1 MCACKYVIYRWYMY
15 VCKYVC
21 TYILNIPEFISW
33 KPEECTR
40 KIWGVSDVALWDV
53 RDGTQLLIGK
63 GEGYRSEEE
72 GLAEVVLAMLVQCAK
87 KACTLQTIWG
97 FCLDSEKYSIVKL
110 QVIGNEVVVK
120 QSPPCYHSQ
129 SFMNFI
135 PLMELGGREC
145 TALRVYY
152 Y

>member
-1 MCACKYVIYRWYMY
+1 MCVNT
-15 VCKYVC
+15 YVC
-21 TYILNIPEFISW
+21 TYIFNIPDFFSW

-110 QVIGNEVVVK
+110 QVVGKEVVVK

-135 PLMELGGREC
+135 PLMELGGHIAKLNCPTSSKE
-145 TALRVYY
+145 
-152 Y
+152 